1 LQRLATRFP
10 FLLQVAKFA
19 LYRLIRI
26 VDMFT
31 NLRPESEKRTLA
43 SMGLSVVIHFVLLG
57 VALYRPTATFV
68 KPTSVRAGQYGT
80 SLTPIYFTKRG
91 SDAGGDQKQTES
103 LKRASLE
110 FRKKRSRSRRN
121 PVQQSRDTSQTMT
134 VAHADS
140 GTTQQ
145 AASAGSPYGSLWE
158 GSATGFEIK
167 PALPVVGPQPQVYT
181 SNLPRGFEGDVIV
194 EITIDEQG
202 NITNRALVHGVGNGL
217 DEQAIS
223 VLQSWRF
230 RPATRDG
237 VAIPSKQD
245 VYFHFV
251 GTRS

>member
-1 LQRLATRFP
+1 
-10 FLLQVAKFA
+10 
-19 LYRLIRI
+19 
-26 VDMFT
+26 
-31 NLRPESEKRTLA
+31 
-43 SMGLSVVIHFVLLG
+43 MGLSVAIHGVLLAM
-57 VALYRPTATFV
+57 VLYRPGATFV
-68 KPTSVRAGQYGT
+68 TPSSVRTGEYGT
-80 SLTPIYFTKRG
+80 SLTPVYFTKRG

-103 LKRASLE
+103 MKRASLE
-110 FRKKRSRSRRN
+110 YRKKRSRSHRDLVN
-121 PVQQSRDTSQTMT
+121 QSRDTRQTIT
-134 VAHADS
+134 AAHADS

-202 NITNRALVHGVGNGL
+202 NITNKALVHGLGNGL

-223 VLQSWRF
+223 VLESWRF

>member
-1 LQRLATRFP
+1 
-10 FLLQVAKFA
+10 
-19 LYRLIRI
+19 
-26 VDMFT
+26 
-31 NLRPESEKRTLA
+31 
-43 SMGLSVVIHFVLLG
+43 MGLSVGLHVVLLAI
-57 VALYRPTATFV
+57 ALYRPAPTFV
-68 KPTSVRAGQYGT
+68 KPSSVRAGEYGT
-80 SLTPIYFTKRG
+80 SLTPVYFTKRG

-103 LKRASLE
+103 MKRASLE
-110 FRKKRSRSRRN
+110 YRKKRSRPHREI
-121 PVQQSRDTSQTMT
+121 VQQGQDTGQKRT
-134 VAHADS
+134 VADADS

-145 AASAGSPYGSLWE
+145 AASVGSPYGSLWE
-158 GSATGFEIK
+158 GSTTGFEIK

-181 SNLPRGFEGDVIV
+181 SNLPRGFEGDVVV

-202 NITNRALVHGVGNGL
+202 NITDKALVHGLGNGL

>member
-1 LQRLATRFP
+1 
-10 FLLQVAKFA
+10 
-19 LYRLIRI
+19 
-26 VDMFT
+26 
-31 NLRPESEKRTLA
+31 
-43 SMGLSVVIHFVLLG
+43 
-57 VALYRPTATFV
+57 V
-68 KPTSVRAGQYGT
+68 KPSSVRAGEYGT
-80 SLTPIYFTKRG
+80 SLTPVYFTKRG

-103 LKRASLE
+103 ISMKRVSLE
-110 FRKKRSRSRRN
+110 YRKKRSRAHRDI
-121 PVQQSRDTSQTMT
+121 VQQGQDTRQKQT
-134 VAHADS
+134 VADTDS

-202 NITNRALVHGVGNGL
+202 NITNKALVHGLGNGL
-217 DEQAIS
+217 DEQAIG